1 MRFRRSCLWS
11 LRYLAQDLNIL
22 LTAQRACQPDVSS
35 ETVGV
40 GMRRGISDV
49 RGPMVIG
56 LVLVA
61 VPALVLPASVSAVQ
75 PFPQIQRGHE
85 ISCSGPKAKV
95 GVTVDW
101 QKANRSGQ
109 HRGHAVGL
117 IVGQNERVYSRKTAS
132 RRLDRARSQ
141 SVEYRFRFPKR
152 ASRRLCRGNAQVD
165 IVTSHGHNRDGAG
178 RVEIHRVA
186 RKTLG
191 AAASASGEVRN
202 AGVVGSDCRQGGATA
217 VIKEGAQLQECNLI
231 GVALLDPDLE

>member
-132 RRLDRARSQ
+132 RCRKSLECPRRVTGCPSALGDPSWSPSFCARARSLPDT
-141 SVEYRFRFPKR
+141 R
-152 ASRRLCRGNAQVD
+152 
-165 IVTSHGHNRDGAG
+165 TSDAELAEKGHEPEQPVGPWP
-178 RVEIHRVA
+178 
-186 RKTLG
+186 L
-191 AAASASGEVRN
+191 SGSSPSSLDEHQL
-202 AGVVGSDCRQGGATA
+202 SD
-217 VIKEGAQLQECNLI
+217 
-231 GVALLDPDLE
+231 